1 MQTTITGRH
10 MELTDALREHIEK
23 KIARIGKYYDRISEL
38 DVVVAAEGI
47 NHRVEI
53 IARVDSH
60 QPFVVNDAGQDAYG
74 CLDSAMDKIERQL
87 TKHKEKIRNRKGRQ
101 GASEA
106 TADIIEAQLTEEE
119 PEE

>member
-1 MQTTITGRH
+1 MQTRIIGRH
-10 MELTDALREHIEK
+10 LEITDALREYIDK

-53 IARVDSH
+53 IVKADSH
-60 QPFVVNDAGQDAYG
+60 QPFVVNDSGPDAYG
-74 CLDSAMDKIERQL
+74 CLDSALDKIERQL
-87 TKHKEKIRNRKGRQ
+87 TKHKEKVRSRKGRQ

-106 TADIIEAQLTEEE
+106 TADIIESQLTAEE